1 MLTAVKTG
9 SILRIQEHS
18 NVGRKKKVV
27 MVQLLPSFLSPQLKV
42 LTTCEWENELRH
54 SSSGQTLTFLKK
66 KERKKERKQLR

>member
-1 MLTAVKTG
+1 
-9 SILRIQEHS
+9 
-18 NVGRKKKVV
+18 

-66 KERKKERKQLR
+66 KKKERKKTTKVAKRKSLRCDDFGQVNLSL